1 MGLVL
6 VYNHTFK
13 TSWLHA
19 VCVQDC
25 HRLVSLS
32 FSKLTAI
39 QIKLQHVVQLDK
51 LMSQE
56 SAVVVNKRTV
66 HSLKI
71 PISWQLG
78 QF

>member
-39 QIKLQHVVQLDK
+39 LQHVVQLDK

-56 SAVVVNKRTV
+56 SAVVVNNKRTV

>member
-6 VYNHTFK
+6 IYNHTFK

-39 QIKLQHVVQLDK
+39 LQHVDQLDK

-56 SAVVVNKRTV
+56 SAVVVNNKRTV